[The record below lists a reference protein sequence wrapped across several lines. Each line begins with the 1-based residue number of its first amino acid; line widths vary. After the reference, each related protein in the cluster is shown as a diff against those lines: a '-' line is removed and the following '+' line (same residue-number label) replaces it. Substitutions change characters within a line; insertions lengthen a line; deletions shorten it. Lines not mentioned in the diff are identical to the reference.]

1 MIVAVF
7 KWNKAEVPIQ
17 GKWLPYKASLVQ
29 NVWSRCDTCPSS
41 NSASAGN
48 NSRAHSKKAVK
59 QFGRPLRQLG
69 AMINISPNFCNPSS
83 SSINSMDCTLRQ
95 CYVLIHTFDVFWGPW
110 WCDVAKTNILG
121 GQLSGCKS
129 KVWASSCLTV
139 SLVIIILHKVKI
151 IIMGGGLCTVH
162 RPQ

>member
-1 MIVAVF
+1 MIVVVF

-29 NVWSRCDTCPSS
+29 NVWSRCDTCPSP

-83 SSINSMDCTLRQ
+83 SYINPIGCTIHQNSSSMLYSNSYIWCVLR
-95 CYVLIHTFDVFWGPW
+95 T
-110 WCDVAKTNILG
+110 
-121 GQLSGCKS
+121 
-129 KVWASSCLTV
+129 LTV
-139 SLVIIILHKVKI
+139 WCCKDKHFRRAVIWMQKQSLGVQLLDRLSCDHH
-151 IIMGGGLCTVH
+151 LT
-162 RPQ
+162 